1 MGVRKVRRN
10 AQMRERQQ
18 GHDSVENIISGVE
31 TWFYADGLWRI
42 PIPGIG
48 ESQPIAWGKVGNV

>member
-18 GHDSVENIISGVE
+18 GHDSVESIISGVE
-31 TWFYADGLWRI
+31 TWFYADGFVED
-42 PIPGIG
+42 PDPGN
-48 ESQPIAWGKVGNV
+48 W